1 MKRAK
6 PRSLNANKVAL
17 FLKNN
22 TRCSARNLLAADIL
36 NYVIPL
42 TVTNSSSSQICLP
55 LAKISVAARK
65 DLVSLL
71 NISILGVAD
80 YELIA
85 DHFRMSPQKIDD
97 LKRRQNP
104 GQHVL
109 SYIMKKNP
117 RLLTEEFAS
126 ILEGPAFKR
135 KDIAELLR
143 KETLTYKQ
151 GKPHFV
157 RKNIL

>member
-1 MKRAK
+1 M
-6 PRSLNANKVAL
+6 
-17 FLKNN
+17 
-22 TRCSARNLLAADIL
+22 
-36 NYVIPL
+36 
-42 TVTNSSSSQICLP
+42 TNSRRSQRTLR
-55 LAKISVAARK
+55 LAEISVAARK
-65 DLVSLL
+65 DLILLL
-71 NISILGVAD
+71 NKSILGVAD

-85 DHFRMSPQKIDD
+85 DHFKMHPQKIND
-97 LKRRQNP
+97 LKRKENP

-109 SYIMKKNP
+109 SHITKKNP
-117 RLLTEEFAS
+117 SLLAEEFAS
-126 ILEGPAFKR
+126 ILEVSPFKR